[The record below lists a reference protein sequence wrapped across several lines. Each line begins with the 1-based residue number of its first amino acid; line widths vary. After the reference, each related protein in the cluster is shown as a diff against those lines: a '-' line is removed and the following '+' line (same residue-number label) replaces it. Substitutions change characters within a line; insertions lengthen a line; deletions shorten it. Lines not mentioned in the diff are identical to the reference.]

1 MKLKDFILI
10 LFFLSFINI
19 TVTAQE
25 KQKSSLFK
33 EKSDKNLVEN
43 VDSLRLIVDSLRS
56 ELLYRDSITNANAKL
71 IESIKQNAKQD
82 SMRITERMSAKSAI
96 L

>member
-82 SMRITERMSAKSAI
+82 SMRFIVKASR
-96 L
+96 